1 MTAAVGALK
10 GSLHG
15 GANECVFDMLKEI
28 REEGDC
34 QAYLDRK
41 LASHEKIMGFGHRV
55 YKTQDPREKYLRQ
68 MAKDLTQGTKDEV
81 WYQLSEE
88 IEAYMKHTKHLI
100 PNVDFYSATV
110 YHVLGID
117 SSIYTLIFAMSRVA
131 GWIAHIQEQRKN
143 NKLIRPRSNYIG
155 AQGLE
160 YLPIGRR

>member
-1 MTAAVGALK
+1 
-10 GSLHG
+10 
-15 GANECVFDMLKEI
+15 MLKEI
-28 REEGDC
+28 REEGNC